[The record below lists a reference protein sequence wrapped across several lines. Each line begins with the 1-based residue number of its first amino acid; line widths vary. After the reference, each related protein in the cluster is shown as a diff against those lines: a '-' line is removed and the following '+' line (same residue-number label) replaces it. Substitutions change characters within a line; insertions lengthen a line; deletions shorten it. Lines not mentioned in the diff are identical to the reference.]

1 MHRIIKVLLTHLMA
15 GKSEDTG
22 AGPGSGAE
30 VGLARAA
37 ARAGRGASLGS

>member
-1 MHRIIKVLLTHLMA
+1 MHRNIKVLLTHLMA

-30 VGLARAA
+30 VGLAGGAA
-37 ARAGRGASLGS
+37 GAGRGASLGS

>member
-1 MHRIIKVLLTHLMA
+1 MHCIMRVFLAHLMA

-30 VGLARAA
+30 VGLARA
-37 ARAGRGASLGS
+37 GRGASLGS